1 MSSPNIPNV
10 PRGLVVRADAE
21 GGAARAALGAL
32 ASEPRLRILELLSE
46 QLLNMSEIAAAL
58 DMPLAT
64 TVLHT
69 GILEKA
75 GLITTE
81 RRPARRGTQK
91 VCARVYDTV
100 LVQLPAG
107 RRDDLTV
114 LELNMPIGAYTDCR
128 VSPTCG
134 LASEEGI
141 IGFFDDPASFYEP
154 ERYRAQLLWFHQ
166 GYVEYRFPN
175 RLPRGARLESLSLS
189 LELCS
194 EAPLHHADWPSD
206 IALIINDTELGT
218 WTSPGDF
225 GGQRGVLTP
234 AWWGDQNSQH
244 GLLKVWRV
252 THEGSFIDGLRLSD
266 VDLETLQLAGAAYLS
281 VRVAVQETRR
291 VGGVNLF
298 GSRFGN
304 YPQDIALVL
313 RFR

>member
-1 MSSPNIPNV
+1 MSSTEV
-10 PRGLVVRADAE
+10 PTRLVVKADAL
-21 GGAARAALGAL
+21 GGEAQVMLGAL

-58 DMPLAT
+58 EMPLAT
-64 TVLHT
+64 AVMHAGVL
-69 GILEKA
+69 ERA

-81 RRPARRGTQK
+81 RRPAKRGTQR
-91 VCARVYDTV
+91 VCARVYDSV
-100 LVQLPAG
+100 LVQLPTQ

-114 LELNMPIGAYTDCR
+114 LELSMPVGAYVDCQ

-134 LASEEGI
+134 LASEGGI

-154 ERYRAQLLWFHQ
+154 ERWGAQLVWFHH

-175 RLPRGARLESLSLS
+175 RIPRGAQLTSLQVS
-189 LELCS
+189 LEVCS
-194 EAPLHHADWPSD
+194 EAPLHHDDWPSD
-206 IALIINDTELGT
+206 ITVFINDTEVGT

-234 AWWGDQNSQH
+234 VWWGEQNSQH
-244 GLLKVWRV
+244 GLLKVWCV

-266 VDLETLQLAGAAYLS
+266 VDLTALGLTDAAYISL
-281 VRVAVQETRR
+281 RVAVHEDARR

-304 YPQDIALVL
+304 YPQDIGLEV
-313 RFR
+313 RFH